1 MLPVSF
7 ALKMWVLRDR
17 HAWLPLSAAPGRMGE
32 PAGECAGSGAVRD
45 GGHAT
50 QEATRSTTSH
60 RTSAQ
65 ARSLSP
71 PPALCKEKRSSCGLT
86 RRRRNRPTQECKC
99 SSRPLVTHLDSVP
112 QVLPEHKR
120 LLCNLLFFLTVFLLT
135 SIARL
140 IFLGLFL
147 LVRNTNK
154 TTTEK
159 K

>member
-1 MLPVSF
+1 MLGCLCLLLPGEQGS
-7 ALKMWVLRDR
+7 LPGSVLGAEQCGMAGMR
-17 HAWLPLSAAPGRMGE
+17 HRKPPEAPRVTGRAHRHGLCLHLPP
-32 PAGECAGSGAVRD
+32 
-45 GGHAT
+45 
-50 QEATRSTTSH
+50 
-60 RTSAQ
+60 
-65 ARSLSP
+65 
-71 PPALCKEKRSSCGLT
+71 LCKEKRSSCGLT
-86 RRRRNRPTQECKC
+86 RRRRNRPTQECKR
-99 SSRPLVTHLDSVP
+99 SSGPLVTHLDSVP

>member
-1 MLPVSF
+1 MNPEEAEQTGL
-7 ALKMWVLRDR
+7 M
-17 HAWLPLSAAPGRMGE
+17 SA
-32 PAGECAGSGAVRD
+32 
-45 GGHAT
+45 
-50 QEATRSTTSH
+50 
-60 RTSAQ
+60 SAQ
-65 ARSLSP
+65 
-71 PPALCKEKRSSCGLT
+71 
-86 RRRRNRPTQECKC
+86 
-99 SSRPLVTHLDSVP
+99 SRPLITHLDSVP